1 MANLNDLMNIVNG
14 TEPEPETES
23 TPIPED
29 IAPEHE
35 SEYPEL
41 LETSL
46 SLTLNPLSKAIFET
60 VPESKGAA
68 VRFTTTD
75 DDVALFNAVNGNS
88 DPVKLLIGK
97 ELEVSDMI
105 ITSAEVHEGRT
116 PDGEQDENTPIVSK
130 PCVHFY
136 TPTGEHY
143 TTLSNG
149 IARAARNLI
158 SVGFAP
164 NPEHTIVI
172 RFRTIDTKKGT
183 AHTFD
188 LVKRNT

>member
-1 MANLNDLMNIVNG
+1 MADLSDLMNMVNG
-14 TEPEPETES
+14 TEPESETES
-23 TPIPED
+23 KELEVMAEPE
-29 IAPEHE
+29 PEY
-35 SEYPEL
+35 SEL

-46 SLTLNPLSKAIFET
+46 LLTRNPLNKAIFET
-60 VPESKGAA
+60 VPESKGDA
-68 VRFTTTD
+68 VRYSTTT

-88 DPVKLLIGK
+88 DPVKKLIGQ
-97 ELEVSDMI
+97 EIEVSDMV

-164 NPEHTIVI
+164 CPEHTII
-172 RFRTIDTKKGT
+172 IKFRTIDTKKGT

-188 LVKRNT
+188 LVKRN